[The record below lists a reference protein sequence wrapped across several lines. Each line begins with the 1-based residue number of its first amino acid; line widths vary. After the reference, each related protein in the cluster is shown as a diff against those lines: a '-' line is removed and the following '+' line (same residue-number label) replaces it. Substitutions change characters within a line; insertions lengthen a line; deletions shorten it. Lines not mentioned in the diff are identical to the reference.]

1 MDAREQP
8 QKFSTHHPDP
18 LFRDGSRL
26 QRAGEA
32 VNLHGRPDEQRRRG
46 ARGPPPRFDEPARA
60 HQASQLQHQEG
71 GNVLACGPNQVH
83 QNEWET
89 TMICD
94 LICEK
99 MGVNAADVIPR
110 VVLEDGREAVVV
122 TIGSPEAILKSRPT
136 VVQRCLAKGDV
147 YG

>member
-1 MDAREQP
+1 
-8 QKFSTHHPDP
+8 
-18 LFRDGSRL
+18 
-26 QRAGEA
+26 
-32 VNLHGRPDEQRRRG
+32 
-46 ARGPPPRFDEPARA
+46 
-60 HQASQLQHQEG
+60 
-71 GNVLACGPNQVH
+71 
-83 QNEWET
+83 
-89 TMICD
+89 MICD

>member
-1 MDAREQP
+1 
-8 QKFSTHHPDP
+8 
-18 LFRDGSRL
+18 
-26 QRAGEA
+26 
-32 VNLHGRPDEQRRRG
+32 V
-46 ARGPPPRFDEPARA
+46 
-60 HQASQLQHQEG
+60 QHQEG